1 MTNEINQA
9 QAAKKAIVEW
19 IQAHS
24 KKPDECLTETTPIF
38 EAGHLDSIGVLELIF
53 LLEELSGQEVD
64 VEDLDPESFRDIKS
78 IFRTFIAPYL
88 K

>member
-1 MTNEINQA
+1 MSELNSEQSA
-9 QAAKKAIVEW
+9 RKAIRDW

-24 KKPDECLTETTPIF
+24 KKPDESLTETTPIF

-64 VEDLDPESFRDIKS
+64 VDDLDPDSFRDIES
-78 IFRTFIAPYL
+78 IFRVFIAPHL